1 MQIDMSK
8 NSFHPPGR
16 TKGLLRTHRAQSA
29 ALQKAIE
36 PNTKL
41 LPMIDIFNLKGFQ
54 CSYSVTD
61 AAASLWQRENTRV
74 RRDDAPSVARL
85 QARLRSGNFRMTP
98 TQKEIKDYLIRL
110 RRDGLDGQIDWP
122 GLIAELRSF
131 QNIPPEELISSLDY
145 VASRYVS
152 VQDKLKRNFTGCEF
166 RELESKLEDIWA
178 AGVTGLVD
186 GYVNFLKS
194 NLGLSDLDA
203 NAARIS
209 LDVLMEQRICVYR
222 AMVKQIN
229 ITTASQGGL
238 DGCWLCNH
246 DAYMATRLREAAA
259 PAKASSIP
267 ARGIY
272 SAQDLMAAGW
282 VAQIYQFE
290 IESAAAGRQNEAQLA
305 LNFAFA
311 DMKEETLIQKNL
323 ISERMAELLRKSRP
337 QGHAMALDAVARYLD
352 SREASGS
359 PDEPE
364 SPYAAVE
371 RTVFRDIY
379 EAVLNAY
386 HRNGGDGAEAIRA
399 GVTHGKAATAKAYAK
414 DPDATRW
421 GKSMDQYWET
431 FYTVPRLENQT
442 ASEQQIEQMLAMIG
456 RSSRR
461 SNSTYQNYRNDWGKF
476 VSIIQGTGYN
486 LKAQNTIFYA
496 NY

>member
-16 TKGLLRTHRAQSA
+16 TKGLLRTHRTQSA
-29 ALQKAIE
+29 DLQKAIE
-36 PNTKL
+36 PNAKL

-54 CSYSVTD
+54 CSYSITD

-178 AGVTGLVD
+178 SGVTGLVD

-194 NLGLSDLDA
+194 NLGLSDFDA

-222 AMVKQIN
+222 AMVEQIN
-229 ITTASQGGL
+229 ITTASQGSL

-267 ARGIY
+267 AKGIY
-272 SAQDLMAAGW
+272 SAQDLVAAGW
-282 VAQIYQFE
+282 IAQIYQFE

-305 LNFAFA
+305 LNFAFV

-337 QGHAMALDAVARYLD
+337 QGHAMALDAVARYLVD
-352 SREASGS
+352 SREASGP

-364 SPYAAVE
+364 SPYADVE
-371 RTVFRDIY
+371 RTVFLDIY

-386 HRNGGDGAEAIRA
+386 HQNGGDGAEAIRA

-414 DPDATRW
+414 NPDAARW

-456 RSSRR
+456 RSPRR
-461 SNSTYQNYRNDWGKF
+461 SNSTHQNYINDWQDF
-476 VSIIQGTGYN
+476 LTSIN
-486 LKAQNTIFYA
+486 PKANAIFQY
-496 NY
+496 YGL

>member
-16 TKGLLRTHRAQSA
+16 TKGLLRTHRTQSA
-29 ALQKAIE
+29 DLQKAIE
-36 PNTKL
+36 PNAKL
-41 LPMIDIFNLKGFQ
+41 MPMIDIFNLKGFQ
-54 CSYSVTD
+54 CSYSITD

-178 AGVTGLVD
+178 SGVTGLVD

-194 NLGLSDLDA
+194 NLGLSDFDA

-222 AMVKQIN
+222 AMVEQIN
-229 ITTASQGGL
+229 ITTASQGSL

-282 VAQIYQFE
+282 IAQIYQFE

-305 LNFAFA
+305 LNFAFV

-337 QGHAMALDAVARYLD
+337 QGHAMALDAVARYLVD
-352 SREASGS
+352 SREASGP

-364 SPYAAVE
+364 SPYADVE
-371 RTVFRDIY
+371 RTVFLDIY

-386 HRNGGDGAEAIRA
+386 HQNGGDGAEAIRA

-414 DPDATRW
+414 NPDAARW

-456 RSSRR
+456 RSPRR
-461 SNSTYQNYRNDWGKF
+461 SNSTHQNYINDWQDF
-476 VSIIQGTGYN
+476 LTSIN
-486 LKAQNTIFYA
+486 PKANAIFQY
-496 NY
+496 YGL

>member
-16 TKGLLRTHRAQSA
+16 TKGLLRTHRTQSA
-29 ALQKAIE
+29 DLQKAIE
-36 PNTKL
+36 PNAKL

-54 CSYSVTD
+54 CSYSITD

-178 AGVTGLVD
+178 SGVTGLVD

-194 NLGLSDLDA
+194 NLGLSDFDA

-222 AMVKQIN
+222 AMVEQIN
-229 ITTASQGGL
+229 ITTASQGSL

-282 VAQIYQFE
+282 IAQIYQFE

-305 LNFAFA
+305 LNFAFV

-337 QGHAMALDAVARYLD
+337 QGHAMALDAVARYLVD
-352 SREASGS
+352 SREASGP

-364 SPYAAVE
+364 SPYADVE
-371 RTVFRDIY
+371 RTVFLDIY

-386 HRNGGDGAEAIRA
+386 HQNGGDGAEAIRA

-414 DPDATRW
+414 NPDAARW

-456 RSSRR
+456 RSPRR
-461 SNSTYQNYRNDWGKF
+461 SNSTHQNYINDWQDF
-476 VSIIQGTGYN
+476 LTSIN
-486 LKAQNTIFYA
+486 PKANAIFQY
-496 NY
+496 YGL

>member
-16 TKGLLRTHRAQSA
+16 TKGLLRTHRTQSA
-29 ALQKAIE
+29 DLQKAIE
-36 PNTKL
+36 PNAKL

-54 CSYSVTD
+54 CSYSITD

-178 AGVTGLVD
+178 SGVTGLVD

-194 NLGLSDLDA
+194 NLGLSDFDA

-222 AMVKQIN
+222 AMVEQIN
-229 ITTASQGGL
+229 ITTASQGSL

-267 ARGIY
+267 AKGIY
-272 SAQDLMAAGW
+272 SAQDLVAAGW
-282 VAQIYQFE
+282 IAQIYQFE

-305 LNFAFA
+305 LNFAFV

-337 QGHAMALDAVARYLD
+337 QGHAKALDAVARYLVD
-352 SREASGS
+352 SREASGP

-364 SPYAAVE
+364 SPYADVE
-371 RTVFRDIY
+371 RTVFLDIY

-386 HRNGGDGAEAIRA
+386 HQNGGDGAEAIRA

-414 DPDATRW
+414 NPDAARW

-456 RSSRR
+456 RSPRR
-461 SNSTYQNYRNDWGKF
+461 SNSTHQNYINDWQDF
-476 VSIIQGTGYN
+476 LTSIN
-486 LKAQNTIFYA
+486 PKANAIFQY
-496 NY
+496 YGL

>member
-16 TKGLLRTHRAQSA
+16 TKGLLRTHRTQSA
-29 ALQKAIE
+29 DLQKAIE
-36 PNTKL
+36 PNAKL
-41 LPMIDIFNLKGFQ
+41 MPMIDIFNLKGFQ
-54 CSYSVTD
+54 CSYSITD

-178 AGVTGLVD
+178 SGVTGLVD

-194 NLGLSDLDA
+194 NLGLSDFDA

-222 AMVKQIN
+222 AMVEQIN
-229 ITTASQGGL
+229 ITTASQGSL

-267 ARGIY
+267 AKGIY

-282 VAQIYQFE
+282 IAQIYQFE

-305 LNFAFA
+305 LNFAFV

-337 QGHAMALDAVARYLD
+337 QGHAMALDAVARYLVD
-352 SREASGS
+352 SREASGP

-364 SPYAAVE
+364 SPYADVE
-371 RTVFRDIY
+371 RTVFLDIY

-386 HRNGGDGAEAIRA
+386 HQNGGDGAEAIRA

-414 DPDATRW
+414 NPDAARW

-456 RSSRR
+456 RSPRR
-461 SNSTYQNYRNDWGKF
+461 SNSTHQNYINDWQDF
-476 VSIIQGTGYN
+476 LTSIN
-486 LKAQNTIFYA
+486 PKANAIFQY
-496 NY
+496 YGL

>member
-16 TKGLLRTHRAQSA
+16 TKGLLRTHRTQSA
-29 ALQKAIE
+29 DLQKAIE
-36 PNTKL
+36 PNAKL

-54 CSYSVTD
+54 CSYSITD

-178 AGVTGLVD
+178 SGVTGLVD

-194 NLGLSDLDA
+194 NLGLSDFDA

-222 AMVKQIN
+222 AMVEQIN
-229 ITTASQGGL
+229 ITTASQGSL

-272 SAQDLMAAGW
+272 SAQDLVAAGW
-282 VAQIYQFE
+282 IAQIYQFE

-305 LNFAFA
+305 LNFAFV

-337 QGHAMALDAVARYLD
+337 QGHAMALDAVARYLVD
-352 SREASGS
+352 SREASGP

-364 SPYAAVE
+364 SPYADVE
-371 RTVFRDIY
+371 RTVFLDIY

-386 HRNGGDGAEAIRA
+386 HQNGGDGAEAIRA

-414 DPDATRW
+414 NPDAARW

-456 RSSRR
+456 RSPRR
-461 SNSTYQNYRNDWGKF
+461 SNSTHQNYINDWQDF
-476 VSIIQGTGYN
+476 LTSIN
-486 LKAQNTIFYA
+486 PKANAIFQY
-496 NY
+496 YGL

>member
-16 TKGLLRTHRAQSA
+16 TKGLLRTHRTQSA
-29 ALQKAIE
+29 DLQKAIE
-36 PNTKL
+36 PNAKL

-54 CSYSVTD
+54 CSYSITD

-178 AGVTGLVD
+178 SGVTGLVD

-194 NLGLSDLDA
+194 NLGLSDFDA

-222 AMVKQIN
+222 AMVEQIN
-229 ITTASQGGL
+229 ITTASQGSL

-259 PAKASSIP
+259 PARAGSIP

-272 SAQDLMAAGW
+272 SAQDLVAAGW
-282 VAQIYQFE
+282 IAQIYQFE

-305 LNFAFA
+305 LNFAFV

-337 QGHAMALDAVARYLD
+337 QGHAMALDAVARYLVD
-352 SREASGS
+352 SREASGP

-364 SPYAAVE
+364 SPYADVE
-371 RTVFRDIY
+371 RTVFLDIY

-386 HRNGGDGAEAIRA
+386 HQNGGDGAEAIRA

-414 DPDATRW
+414 NPDAARW

-456 RSSRR
+456 RSPRR
-461 SNSTYQNYRNDWGKF
+461 SNSTHQNYINDWQDF
-476 VSIIQGTGYN
+476 LTSIN
-486 LKAQNTIFYA
+486 PKANAIFQY
-496 NY
+496 YGL

>member
-16 TKGLLRTHRAQSA
+16 TKGLLRTHRTQSA
-29 ALQKAIE
+29 DLQKAIE
-36 PNTKL
+36 PNAKL

-54 CSYSVTD
+54 CSYSITD

-178 AGVTGLVD
+178 SGVTGLVD

-194 NLGLSDLDA
+194 NLGLSDFDA

-222 AMVKQIN
+222 AMVEQIN
-229 ITTASQGGL
+229 ITTASQGSL

-282 VAQIYQFE
+282 IAQIYQFE

-305 LNFAFA
+305 LNFAFV
-311 DMKEETLIQKNL
+311 DMKEETLIQNNP
-323 ISERMAELLRKSRP
+323 ISERMAKLLRKSRP
-337 QGHAMALDAVARYLD
+337 QGHAMALDAFARYLD
-352 SREASGS
+352 SREASGP
-359 PDEPE
+359 PDESE
-364 SPYAAVE
+364 SPYADVE
-371 RTVFRDIY
+371 RTVFLDIY

-386 HRNGGDGAEAIRA
+386 HQNGGDGAEAIRA

-414 DPDATRW
+414 NPDAARW

-456 RSSRR
+456 RSPRR
-461 SNSTYQNYRNDWGKF
+461 SNSTHQNYINDWQDF
-476 VSIIQGTGYN
+476 LTSIN
-486 LKAQNTIFYA
+486 PKANAIFQY
-496 NY
+496 YGL

>member
-16 TKGLLRTHRAQSA
+16 TKGLLRTHRTQSA
-29 ALQKAIE
+29 DLQKAIE
-36 PNTKL
+36 PNAKL

-54 CSYSVTD
+54 CSYSITD

-194 NLGLSDLDA
+194 NLGLSDFDA

-222 AMVKQIN
+222 AMVEQIN
-229 ITTASQGGL
+229 ITTASQGSL

-267 ARGIY
+267 AKGIY
-272 SAQDLMAAGW
+272 SAQDLVAAGW
-282 VAQIYQFE
+282 IAQIYQFE

-305 LNFAFA
+305 LNFAFV

-337 QGHAMALDAVARYLD
+337 QGHAMALDAVARYLVD
-352 SREASGS
+352 SREASGP

-364 SPYAAVE
+364 SPYADVE
-371 RTVFRDIY
+371 RTVFLDIY

-386 HRNGGDGAEAIRA
+386 HQNGGDGAEAIRA

-414 DPDATRW
+414 NPDAARW

-456 RSSRR
+456 RSPRR
-461 SNSTYQNYRNDWGKF
+461 SNSTHQNYINDWQDF
-476 VSIIQGTGYN
+476 LTSIN
-486 LKAQNTIFYA
+486 PKANAIFQY
-496 NY
+496 YGL

>member
-1 MQIDMSK
+1 MSK

-16 TKGLLRTHRAQSA
+16 TKGLLRTHRTQSA
-29 ALQKAIE
+29 DLQKAIE
-36 PNTKL
+36 PNAKL

-54 CSYSVTD
+54 CSYSITD

-178 AGVTGLVD
+178 SGVTGLVD

-194 NLGLSDLDA
+194 NLGLSDFDA

-222 AMVKQIN
+222 AMVEQIN
-229 ITTASQGGL
+229 ITTASQGSL

-267 ARGIY
+267 AKGIY
-272 SAQDLMAAGW
+272 SAQDLVAAGW
-282 VAQIYQFE
+282 IAQIYQFE

-305 LNFAFA
+305 LNFAFV

-337 QGHAMALDAVARYLD
+337 QGHAMALDAVARYLVD
-352 SREASGS
+352 SREASGP

-364 SPYAAVE
+364 SPYADVE
-371 RTVFRDIY
+371 RTVFLDIY

-386 HRNGGDGAEAIRA
+386 HQNGGDGAEAIRA

-414 DPDATRW
+414 NPDAARW

-456 RSSRR
+456 RSPRR
-461 SNSTYQNYRNDWGKF
+461 SNSTHQNYINDWQDF
-476 VSIIQGTGYN
+476 LTSIN
-486 LKAQNTIFYA
+486 PKANAIFQY
-496 NY
+496 YGL

>member
-16 TKGLLRTHRAQSA
+16 TKGLLRTHRTQSA
-29 ALQKAIE
+29 DLQKAIE
-36 PNTKL
+36 PNAKL

-54 CSYSVTD
+54 CSYSITD

-178 AGVTGLVD
+178 SGVTGLVD

-194 NLGLSDLDA
+194 NLGLSDFDA

-222 AMVKQIN
+222 AMVEQIN
-229 ITTASQGGL
+229 ITTASQGSL

-267 ARGIY
+267 AKGIY
-272 SAQDLMAAGW
+272 SAQDLVAAGW
-282 VAQIYQFE
+282 IAQIYQFE

-323 ISERMAELLRKSRP
+323 ISERMAKLLRKSRP
-337 QGHAMALDAVARYLD
+337 QGHAMALDAVARYLVD
-352 SREASGS
+352 SREASGP

-364 SPYAAVE
+364 SPYADVE
-371 RTVFRDIY
+371 RTVFLDIY

-386 HRNGGDGAEAIRA
+386 HQNGGDGAEAIRA

-414 DPDATRW
+414 NPDAARW

-456 RSSRR
+456 RSPRR
-461 SNSTYQNYRNDWGKF
+461 SNSTHQNYINDWQDF
-476 VSIIQGTGYN
+476 LTSIN
-486 LKAQNTIFYA
+486 PKANAIFQY
-496 NY
+496 YGL

>member
-16 TKGLLRTHRAQSA
+16 TKGLLRTHRTQSA
-29 ALQKAIE
+29 DLQKAIE
-36 PNTKL
+36 PNAKL

-54 CSYSVTD
+54 CSYSITD

-178 AGVTGLVD
+178 SGVTGLVD

-194 NLGLSDLDA
+194 NLGLSDFDA

-222 AMVKQIN
+222 AMVEQIN
-229 ITTASQGGL
+229 ITTASQGSL

-267 ARGIY
+267 AKGIY
-272 SAQDLMAAGW
+272 SAQDLVAAGW
-282 VAQIYQFE
+282 IAQIYQFE

-305 LNFAFA
+305 LNFAFV

-337 QGHAMALDAVARYLD
+337 QGHAMALDAVARYLVD
-352 SREASGS
+352 SREASGP

-364 SPYAAVE
+364 SPYADVE
-371 RTVFRDIY
+371 RTVFLDIY

-386 HRNGGDGAEAIRA
+386 HQNGGDGAEAIRA

-414 DPDATRW
+414 NPDAARW

-431 FYTVPRLENQT
+431 FYTIPRLENQT

-456 RSSRR
+456 RSPRR
-461 SNSTYQNYRNDWGKF
+461 SNSTHQNYINDWQDF
-476 VSIIQGTGYN
+476 LTSIN
-486 LKAQNTIFYA
+486 PKANAIFQY
-496 NY
+496 YGL

>member
-16 TKGLLRTHRAQSA
+16 TKGLLRTHRTQSA
-29 ALQKAIE
+29 DLQKAIE
-36 PNTKL
+36 PNAKL

-54 CSYSVTD
+54 CSYSITD

-186 GYVNFLKS
+186 GYVNFLQS

-203 NAARIS
+203 NAVRIS
-209 LDVLMEQRICVYR
+209 LDTLMEQRICIYH
-222 AMVKQIN
+222 AMVEQIN
-229 ITTASQGGL
+229 ITTASQGGV

-259 PAKASSIP
+259 PARAGSIP

-282 VAQIYQFE
+282 IAQAYQFE
-290 IESAAAGRQNEAQLA
+290 IEGANTGRQNEALLA
-305 LNFAFA
+305 LNLAFA
-311 DMKEETLIQKNL
+311 DMKGETLIQKNL
-323 ISERMAELLRKSRP
+323 VSERMGKLLRVSRTE
-337 QGHAMALDAVARYLD
+337 GHATALEAVAKYLD
-352 SREASGS
+352 SRDASAPSGG
-359 PDEPE
+359 PE
-364 SPYAAVE
+364 SLYAAVD
-371 RTVFRDIY
+371 RDVFRDIY

-386 HRNGGDGAEAIRA
+386 RQNGGDGAEAIRA
-399 GVTHGKAATAKAYAK
+399 GVTHGKAATAEAYVK
-414 DPDATRW
+414 KPDATRW
-421 GKSMDQYWET
+421 GESMDRYWET
-431 FYTVPRLENQT
+431 FYTVPNLENQT

-456 RSSRR
+456 RSPRR
-461 SNSTYQNYRNDWGKF
+461 SNSTHQNYINDWQDF
-476 VSIIQGTGYN
+476 LTNISQT
-486 LKAQNTIFYA
+486 ASA
-496 NY
+496 